1 MGIFWGHTYGEKR
14 FKKNEYVYFYK
25 TNCASL
31 CDKIIG
37 GEAVLLPR
45 TFLHSARI
53 YVQLVLYYSSLTVQ
67 TALTDQLYISS

>member
-37 GEAVLLPR
+37 GEQYPMTR
-45 TFLHSARI
+45 NFLHSARI
-53 YVQLVLYYSSLTVQ
+53 YEQLVLYYSSLTVQ
-67 TALTDQLYISS
+67 TALTDKLYISS